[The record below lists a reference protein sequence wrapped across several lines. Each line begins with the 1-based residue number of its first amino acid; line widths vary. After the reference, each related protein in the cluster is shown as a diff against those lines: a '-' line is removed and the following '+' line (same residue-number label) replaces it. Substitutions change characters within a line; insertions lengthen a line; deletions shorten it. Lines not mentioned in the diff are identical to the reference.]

1 MREALGRFGDP
12 VSNCCV
18 SMGSF
23 QSKEDVEAALQE
35 EEDKIKKEFEL
46 SKEALKDLRISFIRV
61 MSQEYPWLRPLEVPS
76 IQLVSLPRFI

>member
-1 MREALGRFGDP
+1 
-12 VSNCCV
+12 
-18 SMGSF
+18 MGSF

-35 EEDKIKKEFEL
+35 EEEKIKKEFEL

-76 IQLVSLPRFI
+76 IQLVSLSEIHRRKFK